1 MFRET
6 PYMSQLWR
14 HHPQGGRCTPR
25 VQPVRV
31 MRRSQS
37 CGSPVTPGPRRC
49 RSAASVSTLGGVC
62 RAVFCGGCEHL
73 VRSLP
78 GVWWLRLRHLHVG
91 PVLLLSLA

>member
-31 MRRSQS
+31 MRRE
-37 CGSPVTPGPRRC
+37 
-49 RSAASVSTLGGVC
+49 SVLWLSRDSRPEALLVCGVC
-62 RAVFCGGCEHL
+62 VHAGRRVSRCFL
-73 VRSLP
+73 
-78 GVWWLRLRHLHVG
+78 WRL
-91 PVLLLSLA
+91 